1 MEVAV
6 DHEVIDEHE
15 TAPFG
20 VRGEPHSN
28 DDVGGVA
35 EHISEKSSS
44 WNSRLPW
51 WGPRASQPW
60 GFSPAAEGFKE
71 DGAKAIVAEGKGEG
85 VGGVAKEGVGEVVWC
100 LES

>member
-51 WGPRASQPW
+51 WGP
-60 GFSPAAEGFKE
+60 
-71 DGAKAIVAEGKGEG
+71 
-85 VGGVAKEGVGEVVWC
+85 
-100 LES
+100 